1 MDMSGTQK
9 IEAPREVVYAAL
21 NDTEVLRQC
30 IPGCQTIEKISD
42 EELVATVRLK
52 VGPMKVTFNG
62 KVTLSDLQP
71 PQGYTISGE
80 GSGGVAGH
88 AKGSAAVK
96 LEADGDATDLTY
108 TVKADVGGKIAQLGS
123 RLIDGTA
130 KKLAAEFFTR
140 LNQVVAPA
148 PQAAAPSPAQA

>member
-9 IEAPREVVYAAL
+9 IEASRETVYTAL
-21 NDTEVLRQC
+21 NDAEVLRQC
-30 IPGCQTIEKISD
+30 IPGCQTIEKVSSD
-42 EELVATVRLK
+42 ELKATVRLK
-52 VGPMKVTFNG
+52 IGPMKVTFNG
-62 KVTLSDLQP
+62 KVKLSDLDP
-71 PQGYTISGE
+71 PQGYTIAGE

-96 LEADGDATDLTY
+96 LVADGEATDVNY
-108 TVKADVGGKIAQLGS
+108 TVTADIGGKIAQLGS

-140 LNQVVAPA
+140 LNAVVTGTTPA
-148 PQAAAPSPAQA
+148 PVAVEE